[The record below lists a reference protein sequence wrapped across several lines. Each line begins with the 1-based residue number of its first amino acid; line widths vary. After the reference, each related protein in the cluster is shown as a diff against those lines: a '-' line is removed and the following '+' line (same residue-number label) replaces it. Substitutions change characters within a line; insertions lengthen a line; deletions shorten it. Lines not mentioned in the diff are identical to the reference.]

1 MSILRK
7 AAALIAVCALAC
19 IPLLSARADVQQQ
32 RLTYEMGHVI
42 YRASDEKETSVSV
55 VLQDGDTTLLNSE
68 GESIGTLKVE
78 NRVVTFV
85 KGSSDEGMRVE
96 VVPALSDASGGVWL
110 RRAVDE
116 GGTTL
121 QLLFVTVS
129 GNEDNTILQYHGWID
144 ASNVINLQYVAQ
156 AVSNAPL
163 QSRIAKL
170 TEQLSAESAASQDSA
185 VISPDDPDTDPINV
199 FLSSPLM
206 QLGIWGLIVALLI
219 VNLVLSISKRR
230 KKKAISAGDA
240 EKPRSD
246 QMVCTQKPLMETIGQ
261 DVHALS
267 EQMVESKRNYAKLER
282 IEADIHEIK
291 EKMPQPEK
299 EDWEELTEIANS
311 ALQLSNYEDW
321 RQAFIQKGWF
331 PQAVLSSELF
341 APGEYEL
348 TEFGMSQNLA
358 AFVSRNPKY
367 KSWIYVIPSCADRN
381 LRSSQLDN
389 LFQFSSDPGVSAGQ
403 YVLVEPA
410 TLHSTNGRFF
420 KKLTPGKIFLP
431 VRK

>member
-7 AAALIAVCALAC
+7 AACLIAVCALAC
-19 IPLLSARADVQQQ
+19 IPLASARADIQQPF
-32 RLTYEMGHVI
+32 LTYEMGHVI
-42 YRASDEKETSVSV
+42 YLASEEKETSVSV

-78 NRVVTFV
+78 NRIVTFV
-85 KGSSDEGMRVE
+85 KGSSDEGMRAE
-96 VVPALSDASGGVWL
+96 VTPAFSDASGGVWL
-110 RRAVDE
+110 RLAVDE
-116 GGTTL
+116 SGVAV
-121 QLLFVTVS
+121 QRLLVTVS
-129 GNEDNTILQYHGWID
+129 GSLDNTTIQYHGWID

-170 TEQLSAESAASQDSA
+170 TEQLSAESAAPQESA
-185 VISPDDPDTDPINV
+185 GNSTGGDETGKEDDILGN
-199 FLSSPLM
+199 PLL

-219 VNLVLSISKRR
+219 VNLVLLMLNRR
-230 KKKAISAGDA
+230 TKKVISAGEA

-246 QMVCTQKPLMETIGQ
+246 QIACPQKPLMETIGK

-267 EQMVESKRNYAKLER
+267 EQMTEQKGNNAKLDK
-282 IEADIHEIK
+282 IAADIHEIM

-311 ALQLSNYEDW
+311 ALQISDYEDW

-389 LFQFSSDPGVSAGQ
+389 LYQFSSDPGVSAGQ

-431 VRK
+431 ARK